1 MISFDLSLN
10 LLVHMNRKMFK
21 IVVLSS
27 NMSLLLKTLCEKEKL
42 AFEKSMWSNELAVT
56 EALNK

>member
-1 MISFDLSLN
+1 
-10 LLVHMNRKMFK
+10 MNRKMFK

-27 NMSLLLKTLCEKEKL
+27 NMSLLLKTLREKEKL